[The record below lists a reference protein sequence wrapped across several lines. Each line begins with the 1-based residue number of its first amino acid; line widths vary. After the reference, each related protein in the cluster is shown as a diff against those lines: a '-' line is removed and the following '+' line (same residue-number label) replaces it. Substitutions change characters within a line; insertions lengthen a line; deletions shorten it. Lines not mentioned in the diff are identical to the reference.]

1 MSPDSNRMAE
11 RSLILQT
18 THGVLNGKLHPARSP
33 RGVIFVVDTRNAPVD
48 ARVTAHLV
56 EEGYNVLSMDLV
68 TTREAQFSDADE
80 NIPRLTQRLIE
91 LLDITRHDADVE
103 GLPLGIFAS
112 GHACAA
118 ALRVAAR
125 RDNQV
130 RAVVCLNGQID
141 RAGREAL
148 SWLTAPLLLL
158 DNTDNAGIETCYQRS
173 RPYLTTQHEFH
184 RHSAGEN
191 PVHQAAEWF
200 SSHLLSSPLLSS
212 A

>member
-1 MSPDSNRMAE
+1 MSPDSNRIAE
-11 RSLILQT
+11 RRLILQT
-18 THGVLNGKLHPARSP
+18 THGVLNGKLHAAVSP

-68 TTREAQFSDADE
+68 TTQETRFSDADE

-91 LLDITRHDADVE
+91 LLDITRDDADVE

-125 RDNQV
+125 RDHQV

-158 DNTDNAGIETCYQRS
+158 DNTEDNGIETCYKRS

-184 RHSAGEN
+184 PLAAGEN
-191 PVHQAAEWF
+191 PVTQVARWF
-200 SSHLLSSPLLSS
+200 SSHLFSSQLPG
-212 A
+212 